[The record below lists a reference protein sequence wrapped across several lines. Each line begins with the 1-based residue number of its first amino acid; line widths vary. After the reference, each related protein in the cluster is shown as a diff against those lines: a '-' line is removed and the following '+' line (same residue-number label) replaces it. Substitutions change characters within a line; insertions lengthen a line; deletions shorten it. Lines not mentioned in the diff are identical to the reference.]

1 MKPRAVLDDMP
12 LHIKEHIV
20 KSVDY
25 ETRFSLRK
33 CSKSM
38 CQIVDKSPIHYTTII
53 LHIDKFVAFLT
64 FSHPQ
69 KKSDYKIKVDY
80 RKSIDHRK
88 VQVTKWKDEPVKST
102 LVHGVEFPHLVAQDV
117 WNALKN
123 PNLKVNNFRVVVTPR
138 TPYTL
143 MKKIVNFQK
152 CRLIISEKEI
162 RQIFEILRGKLNSLN
177 HKLHIKILTSTF
189 PDNFKNLNSVLCHVA
204 RERLT
209 QLRILDASQC
219 VDCQLWSNFNI
230 LLTGTFKTF
239 SLADAKRMISSIYH
253 SNQTHE
259 LEIRIDDLNFEK
271 VKLFEILGP
280 SRLEHRNLYNTRI
293 FTRGN
298 LKNDMVIQYSE
309 KSLKVNTNSMLKD
322 RRQCYDTFPEELIFK
337 LLCRS

>member
-123 PNLKVNNFRVVVTPR
+123 PNLK
-138 TPYTL
+138 
-143 MKKIVNFQK
+143 
-152 CRLIISEKEI
+152 
-162 RQIFEILRGKLNSLN
+162 
-177 HKLHIKILTSTF
+177 
-189 PDNFKNLNSVLCHVA
+189 
-204 RERLT
+204 
-209 QLRILDASQC
+209 
-219 VDCQLWSNFNI
+219 
-230 LLTGTFKTF
+230 
-239 SLADAKRMISSIYH
+239 SIYH